1 MAEAGAAYREE
12 KVKKITTTLDS
23 LPFCSDDEIERQLE
37 NNTRRLPDG
46 VTRRMILRDIFVIA
60 WPAIVEL
67 ALLTF
72 ASMVDLMMVGNL
84 GPWAITAVGLA
95 TQPRM
100 IVISILQSLNVG
112 STAYIARARGAEDR
126 PLANSYLQQAMV
138 FNFFFSILIGVLG
151 YVFAEDM
158 IRAMG
163 APDQQT
169 LAAGTQY
176 IKVQYAGMLLY
187 GVTMTISAS
196 LRGVGNTRT
205 TMVYNIVA
213 NVVNII
219 ANYLLI
225 DGHLGFP
232 RLEVLGASIATMIGQ
247 AAATIMAVF
256 VIFRKRNYLFLEF
269 KRGFRVRFDMI
280 RDILVIGIPAMI
292 EQLCLRF
299 SAILFNRWIA
309 QLGTLEFAA
318 HQVCMNIQM
327 MSMTNGVGFA
337 HSATT
342 LMGQSIGRRRPE
354 MSQAYSRS
362 CAAISLVVSVLLA
375 ALFFTCGGAMA
386 HWYTDDP
393 VVLERCA
400 ELFVVVAVI
409 QPFLALQ
416 FTVAGA
422 LRGAGDT
429 KAVTAITFSTCV
441 ILRLILVY
449 LAINV
454 LHWGVVGAW
463 WGMFGD
469 QVMRAVL
476 IWLRF
481 TRGKWK
487 KVFRNRLG
495 DPAAAAPADG

>member
-1 MAEAGAAYREE
+1 MAETVSYRDE

-23 LPFCSDDEIERQLE
+23 LPFCTDDEIAQQLK

-60 WPAIVEL
+60 WPAIIEL
-67 ALLTF
+67 ALLTL

-95 TQPRM
+95 SQPRM
-100 IVISILQSLNVG
+100 IFISIFQSLNVG
-112 STAYIARARGAEDR
+112 ATAYIARARGAEDR
-126 PLANSYLQQAMV
+126 KLANSYLQQAML
-138 FNFFFSILIGVLG
+138 FNFFFSIVLGVAG
-151 YVFAEDM
+151 YVFSEQM

-163 APDQQT
+163 APDAQT
-169 LAAGTQY
+169 LYAGTQY
-176 IKVQYAGMLLY
+176 IRVQCAGMLLY

-196 LRGVGNTRT
+196 LRGVGNTQT
-205 TMVYNIVA
+205 TMVYNVVA
-213 NVVNII
+213 NVVNIF

-225 DGHLGFP
+225 EGHLGFP
-232 RLEVLGASIATMIGQ
+232 RLEVLGASVATLIGQ
-247 AAATIMAVF
+247 AAATVMAII
-256 VIFRKRNYLFLEF
+256 VIFRKRNYVFLEYR
-269 KRGFRVRFDMI
+269 KGFRVRFDMI

-299 SAILFNRWIA
+299 SAIMFNRWIA

-337 HSATT
+337 HSGTT

-354 MSQAYSRS
+354 MSQAYTRS
-362 CAAISLVVSVLLA
+362 CAAISLVVSVMLA
-375 ALFFTCGGAMA
+375 ILFFTCGGAMSR
-386 HWYTDDP
+386 WYTDDP

-416 FTVAGA
+416 FTVAGS

-429 KAVTAITFSTCV
+429 KAVTIITFSTCV

-463 WGMFGD
+463 WGMLGD
-469 QVMRAVL
+469 QVTRAVL

-481 TRGKWK
+481 TNGRWK
-487 KVFRNRLG
+487 KVFSRMIHRPDG
-495 DPAAAAPADG
+495 PAPDAG

>member
-1 MAEAGAAYREE
+1 
-12 KVKKITTTLDS
+12 
-23 LPFCSDDEIERQLE
+23 
-37 NNTRRLPDG
+37 
-46 VTRRMILRDIFVIA
+46 MIYRDIFVIA
-60 WPAIVEL
+60 WPAMVEL
-67 ALLTF
+67 TLLSL

-95 TQPRM
+95 SQPRM
-100 IVISILQSLNVG
+100 IFISVLQSLNVG
-112 STAYIARARGAEDR
+112 ATAYIARARGAGDR
-126 PLANSYLQQAMV
+126 ALANSYLHQALF
-138 FNFFFSILIGVLG
+138 FNFFFSILIGVAG
-151 YVFAEDM
+151 YLLSGQM

-163 APDQQT
+163 APDAQT

-176 IKVQYAGMLLY
+176 IRVQCAGMLLY

-225 DGHLGFP
+225 EGHFGFP
-232 RLEVLGASIATMIGQ
+232 RLEVLGASVATMIGQ
-247 AAATIMAVF
+247 ATATVMALF
-256 VIFRKRNYLFLEF
+256 VIFGKRNYLFLEF
-269 KRGFRVRFDMI
+269 KRGFKVRVDMI
-280 RDILVIGIPAMI
+280 RDILVIGIPAMV
-292 EQLCLRF
+292 EQLCIRF
-299 SAILFNRWIA
+299 ASLMFNRWIA
-309 QLGTLEFAA
+309 QLGTLEYAA
-318 HQVCMNIQM
+318 HQVCLNLQT

-362 CAAISLVVSVLLA
+362 CAVLSILVSVLLGA
-375 ALFFTCGGAMA
+375 VFFLWGGAMS

-429 KAVTAITFSTCV
+429 KAVTAITFTTCI

-463 WGMFGD
+463 WGMLGD
-469 QVMRAVL
+469 QMMRAIL
-476 IWLRF
+476 IWVRF

-487 KVFRNRLG
+487 KVFRDKLG
-495 DPAAAAPADG
+495 DPSAAAPADG